1 MHRHEARENR
11 PIAQLAIGVK
21 TPGPDCAVVLERQ
34 AVAATG
40 GNSQEPAQVLYSH
53 RREAL
58 GAGPI
63 AQFAIEVRAPSPG
76 DTIGPPSERL
86 VAGLR
91 LAIAGEFWP
100 GELNLARRFDQRV
113 GASTILSR
121 NGVLTPCNR

>member
-40 GNSQEPAQVLYSH
+40 GNSQEPAQILYSH

-63 AQFAIEVRAPSPG
+63 AQFAIEVRAPSPER
-76 DTIGPPSERL
+76 TVPSERQIM
-86 VAGLR
+86 VS
-91 LAIAGEFWP
+91 I
-100 GELNLARRFDQRV
+100 
-113 GASTILSR
+113 SR
-121 NGVLTPCNR
+121 DCSDSG

>member
-53 RREAL
+53 RRETL
-58 GAGPI
+58 GA
-63 AQFAIEVRAPSPG
+63 VPSPSSPLKFEPQAQA
-76 DTIGPPSERL
+76 TLSVPPASGWL
-86 VAGLR
+86 QVCAWVL
-91 LAIAGEFWP
+91 
-100 GELNLARRFDQRV
+100 LARGIEQVTTTAKVAKTVRSVWF
-113 GASTILSR
+113 
-121 NGVLTPCNR
+121 